1 MATKKKTN
9 NETRYVLVR
18 SGQSGVW
25 LGKFVSQKGD
35 IVTLK
40 DGLKIWRWRGANT
53 TSELA
58 TNGTKNDGYSRVAQK
73 SDVTV
78 FGCCELHES
87 NEGAYNSTSNTG
99 WGT

>member
-1 MATKKKTN
+1 MATKKKTV
-9 NETRYVLVR
+9 RYVLVR

-25 LGKFVSQKGD
+25 IGKYVSQKGD
-35 IVTLK
+35 SITLK
-40 DGLKIWRWRGANT
+40 DGLKIWRWGGSNT

-58 TNGTKNDGYSRVAQK
+58 KNGCTKDGFSRVAEP

-87 NEGAYNSTSNTG
+87 NEAAYNNSKGAG
-99 WGT
+99 WGM

>member
-1 MATKKKTN
+1 MASKKI
-9 NETRYVLVR
+9 RYVLVR

-25 LGKFVSQKGD
+25 IGKYVSQKSD
-35 IVTLK
+35 SVTLK
-40 DGLKIWRWRGANT
+40 DGLKIWRWKGANT

-58 TNGTKNDGYSRVAQK
+58 KKGASKDGYSRVAEP

-87 NEGAYNSTSNTG
+87 NVGAYNSSLGAG
-99 WGT
+99 WGM